1 MGFAD
6 LKNDFVFR
14 RIFARRPD
22 LLQALLNDLLDRR
35 GQRAIEHIDYL
46 PSEQLPLVAGA
57 KLSILDV
64 RCRDRSGT
72 TFVVEMQL
80 LHVNGFGNRVV
91 YNACKAYVDQLREGE
106 PYTRLADV
114 VAISI
119 CDFALW
125 PDAQQ
130 DAVGQPRVP
139 MLSRWNMTERASGA
153 PGLLQV
159 QYAFLELP
167 KLGAS
172 PPPLEA
178 GPGWWAWLFVHAP
191 ELKEVPAGLPEGAY
205 REALQLA
212 NEATFTTAEQEAYR
226 RARDE
231 IQQARDYGIGQRAEG
246 KEEGRREGKEEGRR
260 EGKEEGLREGK
271 AEGLRA
277 AVLDL
282 CELLGIE
289 PIEAQR
295 ARLAAM
301 GVGELEALRT
311 AIKQSKRWPS
321 EIG

>member
-1 MGFAD
+1 MAFAD

-22 LLQALLNDLLDRR
+22 LLQALLNDLLERT
-35 GQRAIEHIDYL
+35 GERAIEAVEYL
-46 PSEQLPLVAGA
+46 PSEQLPVVEGA

-64 RCRDRSGT
+64 RCRDKAGT

-130 DAVGQPRVP
+130 DAAGQPRVP
-139 MLSRWNMTERASGA
+139 MLSRWSVTERVSGA
-153 PGLLQV
+153 SGLLQV

-167 KLGAS
+167 KLAASQPPTGAGVWAGAS
-172 PPPLEA
+172 
-178 GPGWWAWLFVHAP
+178 WWAWLFVHAP
-191 ELKEVPAGLPEGAY
+191 ELKEVPAELPAGPY
-205 REALQLA
+205 REALALA
-212 NEATFTTAEQEAYR
+212 NRATFTTAEQEAYR
-226 RARDE
+226 KVMDE
-231 IQQARDYGIGQRAEG
+231 IQQAREYGDA
-246 KEEGRREGKEEGRR
+246 REARGEAR
-260 EGKEEGLREGK
+260 GK
-271 AEGLRA
+271 AEGLREGEARGRRA
-277 AVLDL
+277 AILDL

-289 PIEAQR
+289 LTGERR
-295 ARLAAM
+295 ARLEAM
-301 GVGELEALRT
+301 GAGELEALRQ
-311 AIKQSKRWPS
+311 ALKQQRRWPDA
-321 EIG
+321 ER